1 MKNRVSKRRKRQLTG
16 SSNSDQDVD
25 TGGSGMDT
33 ESESSFVSTRVS
45 EPPNDLRDFDS

>member
-25 TGGSGMDT
+25 TDT
-33 ESESSFVSTRVS
+33 ASESSFVSTRDHVS
-45 EPPNDLRDFDS
+45 EAPNDLRDFDS